1 LQDTWWRVDARP
13 APCLDLKLVHRGTRS
28 ARYRHL
34 SSISDM
40 EKMVNKLIKRAGQM
54 HPIANREM
62 VHTLTQMRLVRPKM
76 KREENVK

>member
-1 LQDTWWRVDARP
+1 
-13 APCLDLKLVHRGTRS
+13 
-28 ARYRHL
+28 
-34 SSISDM
+34 M